1 MSILVVGGAG
11 YIGSH
16 IVNAMHQKY
25 EIVVVDSMKKGHPE
39 SVSGETLFIADIRDR
54 AAVLQIL
61 QESSV
66 EAVIHFAADSL
77 VGESMQAPANYY
89 DNNVAGTLSL
99 LDAMVQCNVHKM
111 VFSSTAAV
119 YCEPDV
125 WPITEDLATCPTN
138 VYGRTKLMIEQML
151 SDFSRAYGLQ
161 YVALRYFNAAG
172 ASLDG
177 SIGEDHQPESH
188 LIPLILKTAL
198 GQREA
203 IDVYGSDYPTA
214 DGTCIRDY
222 VHVCDL
228 ADAHVL
234 ALEYLLTGKGSATYN
249 LGSETGYSVREV
261 ITKVKEVT
269 GIDFAVNE
277 TQRRPGDPAVLVAS
291 AQKIQ
296 KELGWTP
303 VYSDLDTIIRTAWQ
317 WHSRHPYGYKK

>member
-1 MSILVVGGAG
+1 MNILVVGGAG

-16 IVNAMHQKY
+16 VVSDLRGAYHPIVLDNLC
-25 EIVVVDSMKKGHPE
+25 KGHAE
-39 SVSGETLFIADIRDR
+39 SVSGSKFILGDLHDKHALMQTLTQN
-54 AAVLQIL
+54 QIK
-61 QESSV
+61 
-66 EAVIHFAADSL
+66 AVIHFAAYSL
-77 VGESMQAPANYY
+77 VGESMENPAAYY

-119 YCEPDV
+119 YGEPDV
-125 WPITEDLATCPTN
+125 WPITEDLATYPTN
-138 VYGRTKLMIEQML
+138 VYGRTKLIIEQML

-234 ALEYLLTGKGSATYN
+234 ALEYLLAGKGSATYN